1 MKKIRIKEKFIMN
14 TKQRIQKTFNHEQPD
29 KLVFDFGS
37 TLVTGMQV
45 SVIYKLTQVVR
56 TG

>member
-1 MKKIRIKEKFIMN
+1 MN